1 MRAVKTVITAA
12 GNLKQL
18 EPNNDEMILLLR
30 ALQDVNLPKF
40 LEMDIPLFEGIIRDL
55 FPGKF
60 RPALDYGALMK
71 TMKYEIS
78 KAGLQVYVCFYVYYY
93 YYFLFF
99 YTANKLFLTKY
110 FKYLICNIV

>member
-78 KAGLQVYVCFYVYYY
+78 KAGLQVFVCLHVYYY
-93 YYFLFF
+93 YYYYYFF
-99 YTANKLFLTKY
+99 I
-110 FKYLICNIV
+110 YLYCK